1 MESLKRRLLS
11 GSAWAFAG
19 RIATAFTAFASTALL
34 ARLLSPGDF
43 GVYLLAFSVVSV
55 GALVGALGL
64 DHAVVRLVAESVG
77 LNQLG
82 RARRVL
88 GKVLVLGLLGA
99 LGVGVLYMLVGG
111 VVGRYVF
118 HAPALAAVTG
128 LVAGWM
134 ALTALQQLLAG
145 AFRSLHDIRLASVF
159 YSLAAGA
166 LLTVSLAVVWLLM
179 GRATLVT
186 VLLLTVGSGFA
197 SAMLASWLLYRKMAS
212 LPSGGATDRV
222 ARFGGILGMAWPLL
236 SINVLWFA
244 LGQGQVDLWIV
255 GAFRPQHEAAIFGAA
270 ARAAILVG
278 MPALVFNAV
287 VSPLI
292 VEMYAQG
299 KKRELERALRVTTTL
314 AAIPAFL
321 TMVAFISLGAP
332 IMGFLFGDY
341 YREGAT
347 ILALLSVGQFVNV
360 WVGPCGQALMM
371 TEHQGLALAITV
383 AGGLLM
389 IVLGVGAVGPYGAT
403 GVAVA
408 TAVGIAV
415 TNMAYWLGAR
425 YKVGLWTHPK
435 RIGLSALIRDG
446 IRVGK

>member
-1 MESLKRRLLS
+1 MVSLKRRLLS

-64 DHAVVRLVAESVG
+64 DQAVVRLVAESIG
-77 LNQLG
+77 LNQFG
-82 RARRVL
+82 RARQVL

-99 LGVGVLYMLVGG
+99 LGVGVLYMLLGG

-166 LLTVSLAVVWLLM
+166 LLTASLAVVWLLT

-212 LPSGGATDRV
+212 LPSGDATGRV

-255 GAFRPQHEAAIFGAA
+255 GAFRPQDEAALFGAA

-314 AAIPAFL
+314 AAIPAL
-321 TMVAFISLGAP
+321 LAMVAFISLGGS

-371 TEHQGLALAITV
+371 TGHQGFALAITV

-389 IVLGVGAVGPYGAT
+389 IVLGVGAVGPYGTT

-415 TNMAYWLGAR
+415 TNVAYWLGAR

-435 RIGLSALIRDG
+435 LVGLSALIRDG